1 MNEWHTHRNTCT
13 HISMTKTQQDKAGVT
28 VSVARVAKLLRR
40 AHPGKRVGKRGPI
53 YLTGAVD
60 ELAQIVLQGALQHAR
75 GNKAKRVHVADLIQ
89 AVRTDP
95 DLSRAFGGFSFS
107 SHLPSLKPI
116 NFILPQEG
124 EDGQKE
130 RRRKIKANKEKAATR
145 RAEAAEEAAG
155 QTLDD

>member
-1 MNEWHTHRNTCT
+1 MA
-13 HISMTKTQQDKAGVT
+13 KTQPKSQQDKAGVT
-28 VSVARVAKLLRR
+28 VSVSRVAKLLRR

-60 ELAQIVLQGALQHAR
+60 ELAQIVLKGALENAR
-75 GNKAKRVHVADLIQ
+75 SNKAKRVHVNDLIT

-95 DLSRAFGGFSFS
+95 DLSRAFGGFAFS

-116 NFILPQEG
+116 DFILPQEG

-130 RRRKIKANKEKAATR
+130 RRRKNRANKEAAAAR
-145 RAEAAEEAAG
+145 AAERAAG
-155 QTLDD
+155 GSAAGSALED